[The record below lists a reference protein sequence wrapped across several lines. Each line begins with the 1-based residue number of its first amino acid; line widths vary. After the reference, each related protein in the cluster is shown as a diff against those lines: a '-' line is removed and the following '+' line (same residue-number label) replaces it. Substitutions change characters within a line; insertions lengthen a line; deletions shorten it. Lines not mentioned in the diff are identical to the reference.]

1 MIEAMDSKDDSREK
15 IIKNI
20 SKATTIEKNK
30 YLSKFL
36 INIY

>member
-20 SKATTIEKNK
+20 SKATTIEKK
-30 YLSKFL
+30 
-36 INIY
+36 